1 MCMDCAAGAAIEGSE
16 EERCALRGF
25 EGLRF
30 ADIGLREIVEDEDVG
45 WFHEFFLD
53 A

>member
-1 MCMDCAAGAAIEGSE
+1 MCMDCAASTAIEGSE
-16 EERCALRGF
+16 EEWCALRGF
-25 EGLRF
+25 KSLRF
-30 ADIGLREIVEDEDVG
+30 ADIGFCGIVEDEDVG